1 MKICYIDAFSGLAGD
16 MLVAALADAGA
27 DRDTISRALEAFLK
41 LSAIGASIQWDHVQ
55 RRGIGALKFRVGV
68 TESPK
73 HRHLSG
79 ILKMIHA
86 ADLSESVKAKSER
99 VFRVLGE
106 AEAAVHGV
114 DIERVHFHEVGA
126 VDSICDIVGIC
137 LALDLLGVEAIH
149 CSPINTGSGTVN
161 TEHGVLPVPAP
172 ATATLLQNKPIYAR
186 GPAMELTTP
195 TGAAVVAALATG
207 FGAMPPMRVHAV
219 GYGAGDKDFKEHAN
233 VVRVMIGEAS
243 GAVEA
248 TTVTVIEA
256 NIDDASPQLIGY
268 AVERMLEAG
277 ALDTLVIPA
286 QMKKG
291 RPGVVLQVITEP
303 EKREELI
310 AILLRETTTLGVR
323 FHSAE
328 RRVESRRLVEV
339 STPHGS
345 VRIKETDHGFAPEY
359 EDARKIAYASG
370 VPLKKVLAEAAHAYL
385 KQKQ

>member
-27 DRDTISRALEAFLK
+27 DRNTISRALESF
-41 LSAIGASIQWDHVQ
+41 AIGASIQWDRVQ
-55 RRGIGALKFRVGV
+55 RRGMSALKFRVGV
-68 TESPK
+68 TEPPK

-86 ADLSESVKAKSER
+86 ADLPESVKAKSER

-106 AEAAVHGV
+106 AESAIHGV
-114 DIERVHFHEVGA
+114 DIEKVHFHEVGA

-137 LALDLLGVEAIH
+137 LALDLLGVEAIY

-186 GPAMELTTP
+186 GPAVELTTP
-195 TGAAVVAALATG
+195 TGAAVVAALASD
-207 FGAMPPMRVHAV
+207 FGAMPPMRVHAI

-233 VVRVMIGEAS
+233 VVRVMVGQAS
-243 GAVEA
+243 GAAEA

-291 RPGVVLQVITEP
+291 RPGVVLQVIAEH

-328 RRVESRRLVEV
+328 RRVQSRKWVEV
-339 STPHGS
+339 STAHGI
-345 VRIKETDHGFAPEY
+345 VRIKESDHGFAPEY
-359 EDARKIAYASG
+359 EDARHIAYASG
-370 VPLKKVLAEAAHAYL
+370 VPLKQVLAEAAHAYL